1 MRDGKKICAQKM
13 SLIINVDRF
22 TRLKQSVKGRVSP
35 VDLPG
40 LTDFLAGSEGEI
52 RYSLSGNLVINL
64 AGEQE
69 RRVKCII
76 YGWLLLF
83 NPVTLAAVR
92 HPLDIASS
100 LVVVKDESDLPPL
113 EMESEGEDFIVCGV
127 NMDVAERVEEEI
139 LLSLPAHAVRC
150 EETNDRRDERA
161 KSVSNKPAM
170 RATTIQQPA
179 GVGRKISPFAKL
191 VELKKK

>member
-1 MRDGKKICAQKM
+1 MLVGQKLRSKM

-22 TRLKQSVKGRVSP
+22 TRLKQSVKGRFSP
-35 VDLPG
+35 FDLPG
-40 LTDFLAGSEGEI
+40 LTDFLASGEGEI
-52 RYSLSGNLVINL
+52 SFSLSGNLVVSL

-76 YGWLLLF
+76 SGWLALF
-83 NPVTLAAVR
+83 DPVTLAAIR

-113 EMESEGEDFIVCGV
+113 EMESEGVDFVVCGV

-139 LLSLPAHAVRC
+139 LLSLPAHAVRR
-150 EETNDRRDERA
+150 EEKDDSRNERA
-161 KSVSNKPAM
+161 NSVINKPTK
-170 RATTIQQPA
+170 RATTIQEPA
-179 GVGRKISPFAKL
+179 NAGKKISPFAKL